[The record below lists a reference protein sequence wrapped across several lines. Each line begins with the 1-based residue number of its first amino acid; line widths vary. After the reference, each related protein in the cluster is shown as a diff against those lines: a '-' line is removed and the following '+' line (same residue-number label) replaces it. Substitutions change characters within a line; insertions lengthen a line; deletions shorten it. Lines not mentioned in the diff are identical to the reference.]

1 MYYKIKTMLQ
11 LIGNLVHM
19 PEPASLSTHR
29 LYLKKYFFVVHLH
42 LPQGTIL
49 HNSNIVMRK

>member
-29 LYLKKYFFVVHLH
+29 LYLKKDFFV
-42 LPQGTIL
+42 
-49 HNSNIVMRK
+49 